1 MERLGA
7 VVLAAGHSSRMG
19 ALKPLLEVEGRPLL
33 AWAIAA
39 FKEAGVDDVVVVA
52 GHRRDEVAA
61 AAEAAG
67 ARVLTNAEYDSG
79 MFSSLRVGVL
89 GLDDAAGRF
98 FVLPADM
105 PLVRPETIGRLVRQ
119 GRAAR
124 TSDGSRV
131 EVAIPEHGGIPG
143 HPPLLAASLRRD
155 IRAAEPPG
163 GLRELLDARA
173 AATARVPVDDL
184 GVLLDADTPDDL
196 ARLRERAQHEALPD
210 VQRCLALLAARPVP
224 RERIAHSLVV
234 AGVAASLTAA
244 LNARDQ
250 HLVAPLV
257 TAGALLHDIA
267 RDQPHHAGAG
277 ADLLGDLGYPRVAVV
292 VRTHA
297 RLGDRVADEP
307 DEAQVVYLA
316 DKLVQ
321 GTEVVGLDERFAARS
336 ARYAEDAGALPGVHE
351 RTEEAQRVL
360 RRFEQVLGAPID
372 EVLPEG
378 SAPGEAGRS
387 LFRRR

>member
-1 MERLGA
+1 VERLGA
-7 VVLAAGHSSRMG
+7 VVLAAGRSSRMG
-19 ALKPLLEVEGRPLL
+19 DLKPLLEVEGRSLL
-33 AWAIAA
+33 ARAIGA
-39 FKEAGVDDVVVVA
+39 FKGAGLDDVVVVA

-89 GLDDAAGRF
+89 GLADAVGRF
-98 FVLPADM
+98 FVLPADT
-105 PLVRPETIGRLVRQ
+105 PLVRPETVGRLVRQ
-119 GRAAR
+119 GRVAR
-124 TSDGSRV
+124 TADGSTV

-143 HPPLLAASLRRD
+143 HPPLLAASLRRE
-155 IRAAEPPG
+155 IRVADPPG

-173 AATARVPVDDL
+173 AATARVPVDDP

-196 ARLRERAQHEALPD
+196 ARLRERAPREALPD
-210 VQRCLALLAARPVP
+210 VQSCLALLAARPVP

-250 HLVAPLV
+250 HLAAALV

-277 ADLLGDLGYPRVAVV
+277 ADLLEDLGYPRVAAV
-292 VRTHA
+292 VRPHA
-297 RLGDRVADEP
+297 RLGDRVEDEP

-316 DKLVQ
+316 DKLVE
-321 GTEVVGLDERFAARS
+321 GTRVVGLEARFAARFERWVADPEALEGVR
-336 ARYAEDAGALPGVHE
+336 ARK
-351 RTEEAQRVL
+351 EEAQRVL
-360 RRFEQVLGAPID
+360 RRMEQVLGAPID
-372 EVLPEG
+372 EVLPEV
-378 SAPGEAGRS
+378 SAPGGRGRS
-387 LFRRR
+387 FFRRR

>member
-1 MERLGA
+1 VERLAA
-7 VVLAAGHSSRMG
+7 VVLAAGRSSRMG
-19 ALKPLLEVEGRPLL
+19 EFKPLLEADGRSLL
-33 AWAIAA
+33 AWTVAA

-67 ARVLTNAEYDSG
+67 ARVLTNPEYDRG
-79 MFSSLRVGVL
+79 MYSSLRVGVL

-105 PLVRPETIGRLVRQ
+105 PLVRPETIGRLIRQ

-124 TSDGSRV
+124 TAAGAAV
-131 EVAIPEHGGIPG
+131 EIVIPEHGGIPG
-143 HPPLLAASLRRD
+143 HPPLLAAALRRD
-155 IRAAEPPG
+155 IRAADPPG

-173 AATARVPVDDL
+173 AATARVRVGDL

-196 ARLRERAQHEALPD
+196 ARLRERASREALPD
-210 VQRCLALLAARPVP
+210 VRRCLALLAARSVP

-234 AGVAASLTAA
+234 AGVATSLTAA
-244 LNARDQ
+244 LNARGQ

-257 TAGALLHDIA
+257 SAGALLHDIA
-267 RDQPHHAGAG
+267 RDRPHHAGAG
-277 ADLLGDLGYPRVAVV
+277 ADLLGDLGYPRVAAV
-292 VRTHA
+292 VRPHA

-321 GTEVVGLDERFAARS
+321 GTQVVGLDARFAARF
-336 ARYAEDAGALPGVHE
+336 ARYAGDAGALAGVRE
-351 RTEEAQRVL
+351 RKEEAQRVL
-360 RRFEQVLGAPID
+360 RRVEQVLGAPID

-378 SAPGEAGRS
+378 SATGGSRRTF
-387 LFRRR
+387 FRPR

>member
-7 VVLAAGHSSRMG
+7 VVLAAGRSSRMG
-19 ALKPLLEVEGRPLL
+19 ALKPLLEVEGRSLL
-33 AWAIAA
+33 AWAIGA
-39 FKEAGVDDVVVVA
+39 FKEAGIEDVVVVA

-61 AAEAAG
+61 AAGAAG
-67 ARVLTNAEYDSG
+67 AQVLTNAEYDSG

-89 GLDDAAGRF
+89 GLDEAAGRF

-124 TSDGSRV
+124 TADGSRV
-131 EVAIPEHGGIPG
+131 EVAVPEHGGIPG

-155 IRAAEPPG
+155 IRATDPPG

-196 ARLRERAQHEALPD
+196 ERLRERAQREALPD
-210 VQRCLALLAARPVP
+210 VQRCLALLAARSVP

-244 LNARDQ
+244 LDARDQ

-277 ADLLGDLGYPRVAVV
+277 ADLLGDLGYPRVAAV
-292 VRTHA
+292 VRPHA

-307 DEAQVVYLA
+307 DEAQIVYLA

-321 GTEVVGLDERFAARS
+321 GTQVVGLDARFAARFE
-336 ARYAEDAGALPGVHE
+336 RYAGDTGALQGVRE
-351 RTEEAQRVL
+351 RKEEAQHVL
-360 RRFEQVLGAPID
+360 RRVEQVLGAPID

-387 LFRRR
+387 FFRRR